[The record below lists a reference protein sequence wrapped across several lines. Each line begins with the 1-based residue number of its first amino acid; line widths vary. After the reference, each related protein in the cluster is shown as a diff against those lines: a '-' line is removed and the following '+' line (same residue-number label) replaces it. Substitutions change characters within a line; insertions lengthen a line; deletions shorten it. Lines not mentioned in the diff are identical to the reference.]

1 MLRPCPHLCRYFGKS
16 FWVEIFRNSLDKKNG
31 DVILQ
36 HHMCLTLPPF
46 LKSDCSVILF
56 VIFWWTSIFIRVALC
71 RHPLLL
77 SCSSKSITF
86 CVCVLCVERVI
97 VQNKKK
103 NPHICVDIAYFPKNQ
118 DTGAS
123 TANVSLL
130 SNLSCFVWAQYSGLC
145 VVLHYSASLILL
157 FLLFNRLV
165 HYVSVSFP
173 KQI

>member
-46 LKSDCSVILF
+46 FEVRLFCDIVCNLLIDQYFYSGSIMSPPVAFVMLFKEHNIL
-56 VIFWWTSIFIRVALC
+56 
-71 RHPLLL
+71 
-77 SCSSKSITF
+77 
-86 CVCVLCVERVI
+86 CVCFMCG
-97 VQNKKK
+97 QSYCSKQKK

-130 SNLSCFVWAQYSGLC
+130 SNLSCFV
-145 VVLHYSASLILL
+145 
-157 FLLFNRLV
+157 
-165 HYVSVSFP
+165 
-173 KQI
+173 